1 MLEPGVLD
9 GVELLGFYQPSNVS
23 GYGHRRGLIVHAA
36 LVEIFILMSATWSYS
51 NQTVSDDDSSN
62 LLVRLR
68 EAEASELERLL
79 QEHLEELD
87 VPAVRQVLRNPFVT
101 TRVTEILLAESRLV
115 GYYEI
120 RRDLAGHPKTPRVK
134 ALRLVSTLYWRDL
147 VKLAREIRTPPAVRR
162 GAELQLVSRLPGLGA
177 GEKRSIARLGGPGI
191 IAQLRRDP
199 DPKVIEALL
208 ENPRLTEGSLLP
220 LVSSETTKPEI
231 LTVVA
236 RNKRWGIRYPVRQ
249 AVCKNPRTP
258 AVTTLPL
265 LPMLKKRDLAAMTK
279 DRRLPAV
286 VRKRAEL
293 LLGRNR

>member
-1 MLEPGVLD
+1 MSDVD
-9 GVELLGFYQPSNVS
+9 S
-23 GYGHRRGLIVHAA
+23 GS
-36 LVEIFILMSATWSYS
+36 LMIE
-51 NQTVSDDDSSN
+51 
-62 LLVRLR
+62 LR
-68 EAEASELERLL
+68 EAESGELERLV

-101 TRVTEILLAESRLV
+101 TKVAEMIIAESRLV

-120 RRDLAGHPKTPRVK
+120 RRDLAGHPKTPKVN
-134 ALRLVSTLYWRDL
+134 ALRMVSTLYWRDL
-147 VKLAREIRTPPAVRR
+147 VKLAREIRTPPAIRR
-162 GAELQLVSRLPGLGA
+162 AAELQLVSRLPGLGA
-177 GEKRSIARLGGPGI
+177 GEKRSIARQGGPGV

-199 DPKVIEALL
+199 DPMVIEALL

-236 RNKRWGIRYPVRQ
+236 RDKRWGIRYPVRQ

-265 LPMLKKRDLAAMTK
+265 LPMLKKSDLAAVAR
-279 DRRLPAV
+279 DRRIPAV

-293 LLGRNR
+293 LLGGNR

>member
-1 MLEPGVLD
+1 M
-9 GVELLGFYQPSNVS
+9 SNVDS
-23 GYGHRRGLIVHAA
+23 GS
-36 LVEIFILMSATWSYS
+36 LMIE
-51 NQTVSDDDSSN
+51 
-62 LLVRLR
+62 LR
-68 EAEASELERLL
+68 EAESGELERLV

-101 TRVTEILLAESRLV
+101 TKVAEIIIAESRLV

-120 RRDLAGHPKTPRVK
+120 RRDLASHPKTPKVN
-134 ALRLVSTLYWRDL
+134 ALRFVSTLYWRDL
-147 VKLAREIRTPPAVRR
+147 VKLAREIRTPPAIRR

-177 GEKRSIARLGGPGI
+177 GEKRSIARQGGPGV

-199 DPKVIEALL
+199 DPMVIEALL

-236 RNKRWGIRYPVRQ
+236 RDKRWGIRYPVRQ

-265 LPMLKKRDLAAMTK
+265 LPMLKKSDLAAVAR
-279 DRRLPAV
+279 DRRIPAV

-293 LLGRNR
+293 LLGGNR